1 MPNIESNLYFQTHL
15 TSRAFQILQLAIDF
29 INVATDVVVVNIV
42 VVDWRRF
49 DKLIEKKFFLI
60 SFDLAKFWLTKTALA
75 TSNKQKTKILRL
87 MVLFFQQFKF
97 NKTINKSFASFYS
110 NLKTSRINDGITRSL
125 V

>member
-1 MPNIESNLYFQTHL
+1 MRLNKTDPPMPNIESNLYFQTHL

-60 SFDLAKFWLTKTALA
+60 SFDVWQNFDLRKLHLPRAKNRKRKYCGSWFNF
-75 TSNKQKTKILRL
+75 SNSSSSIKPSIK
-87 MVLFFQQFKF
+87 V
-97 NKTINKSFASFYS
+97 
-110 NLKTSRINDGITRSL
+110 SL
-125 V
+125 PFIAI